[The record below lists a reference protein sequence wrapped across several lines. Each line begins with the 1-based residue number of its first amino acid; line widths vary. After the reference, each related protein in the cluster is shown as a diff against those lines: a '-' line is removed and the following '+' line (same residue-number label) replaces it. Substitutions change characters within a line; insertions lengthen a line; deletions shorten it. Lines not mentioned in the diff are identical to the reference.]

1 MPPLRSGTVKLV
13 SLATAAVP
21 GEADGEGAGE
31 EDEEAGDVPGDAE
44 EAGAE
49 EAGVEAGGEE
59 AGVEAEGDD
68 GDDEGAGEGEPTVWW
83 PATRCPDGILTAA
96 MCTRVR
102 VPIGGRGGGS
112 LGAGFP
118 LMLPEGG

>member
-1 MPPLRSGTVKLV
+1 MKLV
-13 SLATAAVP
+13 SLAATAVP
-21 GEADGEGAGE
+21 GDADGEGE
-31 EDEEAGDVPGDAE
+31 EDEEAGGVPGD
-44 EAGAE
+44 
-49 EAGVEAGGEE
+49 GEE
-59 AGVEAEGDD
+59 AGGGEAGGDEAGGDEAEGDEADGEAEGGDD

-83 PATRCPDGILTAA
+83 PATRCPEGILTAP

-118 LMLPEGG
+118 LMLPAGG